1 MMSCCCSLRFL
12 YKVHAIELDLQLQL
26 HQGILFS
33 HYSSTELSKERLL
46 LIEIL
51 QPAFQGLAFIHFFA
65 LNKAIHRLFLGS
77 LVTIIANV
85 TQATCKASRSRCL
98 FVSNLLHSYYCFEYN
113 FTVRVTWYFHEN
125 FKLNDKL
132 ALGLYPSIMHL
143 QFVLMKLIFWV
154 RSLACSRISM
164 VCNEDKQMKFI

>member
-1 MMSCCCSLRFL
+1 MSCCCSLRFL

-33 HYSSTELSKERLL
+33 HYSSTELSKEHLI
-46 LIEIL
+46 LIETL
-51 QPAFQGLAFIHFFA
+51 QPAFQGLASSRCHPFFRA
-65 LNKAIHRLFLGS
+65 QKAIHGLFLGS
-77 LVTIIANV
+77 LVTIITNV
-85 TQATCKASRSRCL
+85 TQATCEASRSRRL

-132 ALGLYPSIMHL
+132 ALGLYLSIMHL

-154 RSLACSRISM
+154 RS
-164 VCNEDKQMKFI
+164 